1 MNRQP
6 YYYVVLCRTLLS
18 LLKLFVTQRES
29 IYSRCGNPIFP
40 AKQRIV
46 IVCLREMQQSK
57 PRHFFLFILFVSLKS
72 IPSALSKSFFSFIE
86 NPIPLP
92 ATMCLH
98 KQLSQRPIMWVFSL
112 VSTMKGFGKSC
123 QISVFYNNGLQW
135 RGHVWI
141 VELTRDYLVM
151 MPLSS
156 LPGFMFKTTTSI
168 RTNGD
173 KM

>member
-1 MNRQP
+1 
-6 YYYVVLCRTLLS
+6 
-18 LLKLFVTQRES
+18 
-29 IYSRCGNPIFP
+29 
-40 AKQRIV
+40 
-46 IVCLREMQQSK
+46 
-57 PRHFFLFILFVSLKS
+57 
-72 IPSALSKSFFSFIE
+72 
-86 NPIPLP
+86 
-92 ATMCLH
+92 
-98 KQLSQRPIMWVFSL
+98 
-112 VSTMKGFGKSC
+112 MKGFGKSC